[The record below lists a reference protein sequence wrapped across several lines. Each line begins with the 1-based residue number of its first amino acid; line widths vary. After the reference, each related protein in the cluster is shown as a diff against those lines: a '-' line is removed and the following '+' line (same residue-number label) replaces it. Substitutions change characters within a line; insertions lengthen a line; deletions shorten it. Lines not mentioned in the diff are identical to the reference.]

1 MKISVMWKYLIRFF
15 RMIHKDH
22 PTMLTIVIL
31 GGIARGIS
39 PFLSLFY
46 SSRILDALLDGKKDQ
61 ATEMVIIMLLAVFV
75 LGFIDRVCYQ
85 WIEVLS
91 SASTYDV
98 WKQTAHKAY
107 TVEFE
112 ELEKTQTMD
121 KIRRVKD
128 GMNGSGGVESQISG
142 SYQLMTHLVAIICS
156 FAFLV
161 QLLIKCSRDIK
172 FVGYILLLAGC
183 FFGLLKLISLI
194 QKRMAKLEVETSRRN
209 ERGNSMSGYLINNAF
224 DPQNGKDIRLY
235 KMQELMMSWYSYM
248 AGMIRDCFESYAVKK
263 GKSEGTTAFLNQ
275 MFAAVA
281 YVFVGICVLDG
292 LISIG
297 GVLLYAGSITGLTG
311 QLSEAI
317 SIYNILAYR
326 FEYLRNFEEFINS
339 PNMHY
344 DGTLPV
350 EKRDDYEYAFEFKNV
365 SFKYPGTEVYALKNV
380 NLKLNINKRLAIVG
394 QNGAGKTTLVKL
406 LCRLYEP
413 TEGEI
418 LLNGIDIRKYDYA
431 EYTGLFSVVFQ
442 DFKLFP
448 LPLDENIAG
457 SSDVD
462 EERCMQVLEK
472 VGLKEEV
479 LGWPGKQHTMLYKNL
494 ADGINISGGE
504 AQKIAIARALYKDAP
519 FVIMDEPTAA
529 LDPIAE
535 AEIYE
540 NFHNLIHEKTAIFI
554 SHRMSS
560 CKFCDE
566 IVVFDNGEIVQKGSH
581 DKLVKETG
589 IYQKLWNAQAQYYV
603 G

>member
-172 FVGYILLLAGC
+172 FAGYILLLAGC

-209 ERGNSMSGYLINNAF
+209 ERGNSMSGYLINSAF

-326 FEYLRNFEEFINS
+326 FEYLSNFEEFINS

-344 DGTLPV
+344 EGTLPV

-365 SFKYPGTEVYALKNV
+365 SFKYPGTEAYVLKDV
-380 NLKLNINKRLAIVG
+380 NLKLNVNKRLAVVG

-418 LLNGIDIRKYDYA
+418 LLNGIDIRKYDYT
-431 EYTGLFSVVFQ
+431 EYTSLFSVVFQ

-462 EERCMQVLEK
+462 EEKCLQVLDK

-479 LGWPGKQHTMLYKNL
+479 LSWPEKQHTMLYKNL
-494 ADGINISGGE
+494 GEGINVSGGE

-540 NFHNLIHEKTAIFI
+540 NFHNLIHDKTAIFI

-566 IVVFDNGEIVQKGSH
+566 IIVFDNGAIVQKGSH

-589 IYQKLWNAQAQYYV
+589 IYSKLWNAQAQYYV